1 MFNVSKLQNILYQ
14 EKIMKITKLIFI
26 SIILI
31 GSIFAQE
38 KTFHLKSGDTVTGTI
53 KSQTDST
60 YSLKTAFGEITI
72 SKNDV
77 RPEEAFIFLKSGDK
91 LRGIIVSESDEG
103 VTVKAKFGEVF
114 ISQDKIERI
123 DFKSMGRARGQFSRP
138 GQVERGRWYYGNERL
153 IDIYFDPTGY
163 VLEENVLYLS
173 GLSWGY
179 GLSDKVHITS
189 KWGGY
194 IFGDLNFRPKFML
207 FKTGDLKS
215 EKSMSVGFHYHMR
228 GFPDKR
234 ELKTWGSPETW
245 SDGTGDGY
253 VEYDTTI
260 SRTEWVR
267 IGSELIEEDWDN
279 DGVIDERHYD
289 NDPFEGGEMWWEVF
303 GAFTV
308 SNLKKSGQ
316 GRINHTVGASFTS
329 YPGYDLMPRAY
340 YAVSADAR
348 RSLKLIF
355 EVFYDP
361 YWASM
366 LEMIEDEDISD
377 IDFDFGFIYAYNEKF
392 RIGIH
397 FQRPFIAFYYKF

>member
-1 MFNVSKLQNILYQ
+1 MQIIKFSLISFIL
-14 EKIMKITKLIFI
+14 L
-26 SIILI
+26 

-38 KTFHLKSGDTVTGTI
+38 KTFHLKSGDTVTGSV

-60 YSLKTAFGEITI
+60 YVIETAFGEITI
-72 SKNDV
+72 KKDEV
-77 RPEEAFIFLKSGDK
+77 KPEEAFIFLKSGDK

-114 ISQDKIERI
+114 IARDKIERI

-163 VLEENVLYLS
+163 TLEENVLYLS

-179 GLSDKVHITS
+179 GVSEKFQITS

-194 IFGDLNFRPKFML
+194 FFGDLNFRPKFMI

-228 GFPDKR
+228 GLPDKR
-234 ELKTWGSPETW
+234 ELKEVQDYSADWDETTQDW
-245 SDGTGDGY
+245 T
-253 VEYDTTI
+253 DTTWHEN
-260 SRTEWVR
+260 RNEWVR
-267 IGSELIEEDWDN
+267 VGTKLDEEGYYDDN
-279 DGVIDERHYD
+279 
-289 NDPFEGGEMWWEVF
+289 PLEGGEMWWEVF

-308 SNLKKSGQ
+308 SNLKESGQ
-316 GRINHTVGASFTS
+316 GRINHTVGASATS

-348 RSLKLIF
+348 RNLKLLF

-361 YWASM
+361 YWTSM
-366 LEMIEDEDISD
+366 LEFAEEKHISD

>member
-1 MFNVSKLQNILYQ
+1 MNIKNSVGTLF
-14 EKIMKITKLIFI
+14 L
-26 SIILI
+26 LI
-31 GSIFAQE
+31 GVIFAQE
-38 KTFHLKSGDTVTGTI
+38 KTFHLKSGDQVTGTV

-60 YSLKTAFGEITI
+60 YVIETAFGEITI
-72 SKNDV
+72 KKDDV
-77 RPEEAFIFLKSGDK
+77 KPEEAYIFLKSGDK
-91 LRGIIVSESDEG
+91 LRGIIVSESEEG
-103 VTVKAKFGEVF
+103 VTVKAQFGEVF
-114 ISQDKIERI
+114 VSREKIERI
-123 DFKSMGRARGQFSRP
+123 DFKSMGRARGQLSRP
-138 GQVERGRWYYGNERL
+138 GQTERGRWYYGNERL

-179 GLSDKVHITS
+179 GLSEKVHITS

-194 IFGDLNFRPKFML
+194 FGGDLNFRPKFML

-228 GFPDKR
+228 GLPNKY
-234 ELKTWGSPETW
+234 ELKDRVDDPYDDPYGDW
-245 SDGTGDGY
+245 SDK
-253 VEYDTTI
+253 
-260 SRTEWVR
+260 EWVR
-267 IGSELIEEDWDN
+267 VGIKQDEDGYYNDN
-279 DGVIDERHYD
+279 PFDGE
-289 NDPFEGGEMWWEVF
+289 EMWWEVF
-303 GAFTV
+303 GAYTV
-308 SNLKKSGQ
+308 SNLKASGQ
-316 GRINHTVGASFTS
+316 GRINHTVGASATL

-366 LEMIEDEDISD
+366 LEFNDDDKISD
-377 IDFDFGFIYAYNEKF
+377 IDFDFGFIYAYSEQF
-392 RIGIH
+392 RVGIH

>member
-1 MFNVSKLQNILYQ
+1 
-14 EKIMKITKLIFI
+14 MKVIKI
-26 SIILI
+26 SILI
-31 GSIFAQE
+31 TVLMGSIFAQE
-38 KTFHLKSGDTVTGTI
+38 KTFHLKSGDTVTGSV

-60 YSLKTAFGEITI
+60 YVIETSFGEITI
-72 SKNDV
+72 KKDEV
-77 RPEEAFIFLKSGDK
+77 KPEEAFIFLKSGDK
-91 LRGIIVSESDEG
+91 LRGIIISESDEG

-114 ISQDKIERI
+114 VARDKIERI

-138 GQVERGRWYYGNERL
+138 GQTERGRWYYGNERL

-179 GLSDKVHITS
+179 GLSDKIHITS

-194 IFGDLNFRPKFML
+194 FLGDLNFRPKFML
-207 FKTGDLKS
+207 FKTGNLKS
-215 EKSMSVGFHYHMR
+215 EKVLSVGGHFHMR
-228 GFPDKR
+228 GAPDKY
-234 ELKTWGSPETW
+234 EFKTWESFEEYWWDDET
-245 SDGTGDGY
+245 GN
-253 VEYDTTI
+253 EYEDTLIT
-260 SRTEWVR
+260 RQEWVR
-267 IGSELIEEDWDN
+267 VGSKLEN
-279 DGVIDERHYD
+279 GNYD
-289 NDPFEGGEMWWEVF
+289 NNPFDGGEMWWEVF

-308 SNLKKSGQ
+308 SNLKASGQ
-316 GRINHTVGASFTS
+316 GRINHTIGASLTS
-329 YPGYDLMPRAY
+329 YPDYDLMPRAY
-340 YAVSADAR
+340 YAVTADAR
-348 RSLKLIF
+348 RSLKLLF

-366 LEMIEDEDISD
+366 LEFVEEENISE

>member
-1 MFNVSKLQNILYQ
+1 MLR
-14 EKIMKITKLIFI
+14 EKIMQIIKFSLISFI
-26 SIILI
+26 LL

-38 KTFHLKSGDTVTGTI
+38 KTFHLKSGDTVTGSV

-60 YSLKTAFGEITI
+60 YVIETAFGEITI
-72 SKNDV
+72 KKDEV
-77 RPEEAFIFLKSGDK
+77 KPEEAFIFLKSGDK

-114 ISQDKIERI
+114 IARDKIERI

-163 VLEENVLYLS
+163 TLEENVLYLS

-179 GLSDKVHITS
+179 GVSEKFQITS

-194 IFGDLNFRPKFML
+194 FFGDLNFRPKFML

-228 GFPDKR
+228 GLPDKR
-234 ELKTWGSPETW
+234 ELKEVQDYSTDWDETTQDW
-245 SDGTGDGY
+245 T
-253 VEYDTTI
+253 DTTWHEN
-260 SRTEWVR
+260 RNEWVR
-267 IGSELIEEDWDN
+267 VGTKLDEEGYYDDN
-279 DGVIDERHYD
+279 
-289 NDPFEGGEMWWEVF
+289 PLEGGEMWWEVF

-308 SNLKKSGQ
+308 SNLKESGQ
-316 GRINHTVGASFTS
+316 GRINHTVGASATS

-348 RSLKLIF
+348 RNLKLLF

-361 YWASM
+361 YWTSM
-366 LEMIEDEDISD
+366 LEFAEEKHISD

>member
-1 MFNVSKLQNILYQ
+1 MQIIKFSLISFIL
-14 EKIMKITKLIFI
+14 L
-26 SIILI
+26 

-38 KTFHLKSGDTVTGTI
+38 KTFHLKSGDQVTGTI

-60 YSLKTAFGEITI
+60 YVIDTVFGEITI
-72 SKNDV
+72 SKKEV
-77 RPEEAFIFLKSGDK
+77 KPEEAFIFLKSGDK

-103 VTVKAKFGEVF
+103 VTVKAQFGEVF

-123 DFKSMGRARGQFSRP
+123 DFKSMGSVRRGFSRP
-138 GQVERGRWYYGNERL
+138 GQSEEGRWYYGDERL

-163 VLEENVLYLS
+163 TLGNNVLYLS

-179 GLSDKVHITS
+179 GLSERVHITS

-194 IFGDLNFRPKFML
+194 FFGDLNFRPKFML
-207 FKTGDLKS
+207 FKSGDLKS
-215 EKSMSVGFHYHMR
+215 EKAMSVGFHYHMR
-228 GFPDKR
+228 GLPNKY
-234 ELKTWGSPETW
+234 ELKDSENYDINWYSC
-245 SDGTGDGY
+245 
-253 VEYDTTI
+253 DTTWYGNQE
-260 SRTEWVR
+260 EWVR
-267 IGSELIEEDWDN
+267 VGSKYEDGD
-279 DGVIDERHYD
+279 YD
-289 NDPFEGGEMWWEVF
+289 SDPFGEEMWWEFF
-303 GAFTV
+303 GAYTV
-308 SNLKKSGQ
+308 SNLKESGQ
-316 GRINHTVGASFTS
+316 GRINHTVGASLTS

-361 YWASM
+361 YWTSM
-366 LEMIEDEDISD
+366 LEFAEEKHISD
-377 IDFDFGFIYAYNEKF
+377 IDFDFGFIYAYNEKL

>member
-1 MFNVSKLQNILYQ
+1 MNSVKSVI
-14 EKIMKITKLIFI
+14 I
-26 SIILI
+26 SLMLI

-38 KTFHLKSGDTVTGTI
+38 KSFHLKSGDTVTGSVT
-53 KSQTDST
+53 SETDST
-60 YSLKTAFGEITI
+60 YSVKTAFGEITI
-72 SKNDV
+72 NKKDV
-77 RPEEAFIFLKSGDK
+77 KQEEAFIFLKSGDK

-114 ISQDKIERI
+114 IARDKIERI

-163 VLEENVLYLS
+163 TLEENVLYLS

-179 GLSDKVHITS
+179 GVSDKFQITS

-194 IFGDLNFRPKFML
+194 FLGDLNFRPKFML

-215 EKSMSVGFHYHMR
+215 EKALSIGGHFHMR
-228 GFPDKR
+228 GTPDKR
-234 ELKTWGSPETW
+234 ELKTWNALENHSKWDDANQTW
-245 SDGTGDGY
+245 
-253 VEYDTTI
+253 VNYDTTI
-260 SRTEWVR
+260 SRTEWVKV
-267 IGSELIEEDWDN
+267 GSKLEN
-279 DGVIDERHYD
+279 GNYD
-289 NDPFEGGEMWWEVF
+289 NNPFDSGEMWWEVF

-308 SNLKKSGQ
+308 SNLKASGQ
-316 GRINHTVGASFTS
+316 GRINHTIGASVTS

-340 YAVSADAR
+340 YAIAADAR
-348 RSLKLIF
+348 RSLKLLF

-366 LEMIEDEDISD
+366 LEMVEEENISD

>member
-1 MFNVSKLQNILYQ
+1 
-14 EKIMKITKLIFI
+14 MKITKLIFI

-179 GLSDKVHITS
+179 GLSEKVHITS

-194 IFGDLNFRPKFML
+194 FFGDLNFRPKFML

-234 ELKTWGSPETW
+234 ELKTWDRLEDYGWNDET
-245 SDGTGDGY
+245 GQ
-253 VEYDTTI
+253 EHEDTLITHQ
-260 SRTEWVR
+260 EWVR
-267 IGSELIEEDWDN
+267 IGSEQDEEGYYDDN
-279 DGVIDERHYD
+279 SFD
-289 NDPFEGGEMWWEVF
+289 GGEMWWEVF

-361 YWASM
+361 YWTSM
-366 LEMIEDEDISD
+366 LEFAEEKNISD

>member
-1 MFNVSKLQNILYQ
+1 
-14 EKIMKITKLIFI
+14 MKISKI
-26 SIILI
+26 SILIILLM

-38 KTFHLKSGDTVTGTI
+38 KTFHLKSGDTVTGSV

-60 YSLKTAFGEITI
+60 YVIETAFGEITI
-72 SKNDV
+72 KKDEV
-77 RPEEAFIFLKSGDK
+77 KPEEAFIFLKSGDK

-114 ISQDKIERI
+114 IARDKIERI

-163 VLEENVLYLS
+163 TLEENVLYLS

-179 GLSDKVHITS
+179 GVSEKFQITS

-194 IFGDLNFRPKFML
+194 FFGDLNFRPKFMI

-228 GFPDKR
+228 GLPDKR
-234 ELKTWGSPETW
+234 ELKEVQDYSTDWDETTQDW
-245 SDGTGDGY
+245 T
-253 VEYDTTI
+253 DTTWHEN
-260 SRTEWVR
+260 RNEWVRVGTKLDEEGKEWVR
-267 IGSELIEEDWDN
+267 IGSEFIEDDWDG
-279 DGVIDERHYD
+279 DGVIDERRYD
-289 NDPFEGGEMWWEVF
+289 DNPFGGEEMWWEVF

-308 SNLKKSGQ
+308 SNLKESGQ
-316 GRINHTVGASFTS
+316 GRINHTVGASATS

-348 RSLKLIF
+348 RNLKLIF

-361 YWASM
+361 YWASL
-366 LEMIEDEDISD
+366 LEMNEEEKISD
-377 IDFDFGFIYAYNEKF
+377 IDFDFGFIYAYSEQF
-392 RIGIH
+392 RFGLH
-397 FQRPFIAFYYKF
+397 FQRPLIAFYYKF

>member
-1 MFNVSKLQNILYQ
+1 MLR
-14 EKIMKITKLIFI
+14 EKIMQIIKFSLISFI
-26 SIILI
+26 LL

-38 KTFHLKSGDTVTGTI
+38 KTFHLKSGDTVTGSV

-60 YSLKTAFGEITI
+60 YVIETAFGEITI
-72 SKNDV
+72 KKDEV
-77 RPEEAFIFLKSGDK
+77 KPEEAFIFLKSGDK

-114 ISQDKIERI
+114 IARDKIERI

-163 VLEENVLYLS
+163 TLEENVLYLS

-179 GLSDKVHITS
+179 GVSEKFQITS

-194 IFGDLNFRPKFML
+194 FFGDLNFRPKFML
-207 FKTGDLKS
+207 FKTGNLKS

-228 GFPDKR
+228 GLPDKR
-234 ELKTWGSPETW
+234 ELKEVQDYSTDWDETTQDW
-245 SDGTGDGY
+245 T
-253 VEYDTTI
+253 DTTWHEN
-260 SRTEWVR
+260 RNEWVR
-267 IGSELIEEDWDN
+267 VGTKLDEEGYYDDN
-279 DGVIDERHYD
+279 
-289 NDPFEGGEMWWEVF
+289 PLEGGEMWWEVF

-308 SNLKKSGQ
+308 SNLKESGQ
-316 GRINHTVGASFTS
+316 GRINHTVGASATS

-348 RSLKLIF
+348 RNLKLLF

-361 YWASM
+361 YWTSM
-366 LEMIEDEDISD
+366 LEFAEEKHISD

>member
-1 MFNVSKLQNILYQ
+1 
-14 EKIMKITKLIFI
+14 MKITKLIFI

-38 KTFHLKSGDTVTGTI
+38 KTFHLKSGDTVTGSV
-53 KSQTDST
+53 KSETDST
-60 YSLKTAFGEITI
+60 YVIDTAFGEITI
-72 SKNDV
+72 NKKDV
-77 RPEEAFIFLKSGDK
+77 KQEEAFIFLKSGDK

-179 GLSDKVHITS
+179 GLSEKVHITS

-194 IFGDLNFRPKFML
+194 IWGDLNFRPKFML

-228 GFPDKR
+228 GLPDKR
-234 ELKTWGSPETW
+234 ELKTWDRLEEYWWDDET
-245 SDGTGDGY
+245 GN
-253 VEYDTTI
+253 EYEDTLIT
-260 SRTEWVR
+260 RHEWVKV
-267 IGSELIEEDWDN
+267 GSKLEN
-279 DGVIDERHYD
+279 GNYD
-289 NDPFEGGEMWWEVF
+289 NNSFDGGEMWWEVF

-340 YAVSADAR
+340 YAVSADVR

-361 YWASM
+361 YWM
-366 LEMIEDEDISD
+366 NQLERWDDENITD

-397 FQRPFIAFYYKF
+397 FQRPWIAFYYKF